1 MSERYSRHT
10 RPRSP
15 PNYNPAR
22 ASLPVDLSYNNH
34 SSSHTHHHVVP
45 LSRHEN
51 PRSSATSFNSSNVP
65 ITTTTYKVK
74 PDHRSASRTRSN
86 TADSRPNTHTIFTSI
101 PKHPTVVHTSVV
113 RPPSPSIKNPYRSS
127 QEEYYTI
134 PASSR
139 NDRSS
144 HHHHSRYVAS
154 VDNADVNK
162 LSRESHGHREPS
174 HLRIGIPNS
183 RDVPSYATTPATSTY
198 IPTPTTSTYIPTPI
212 TSSYATPISTPSYA
226 TTTTTTIKP
235 RLPVYTAN
243 LVRHPDTVA
252 DDYGDDGYGY
262 TNPKDLVQYDLNN
275 SVPRHSRRDSFDT
288 RSSRP
293 TSTSGSAGFGE
304 NVQSPRSYDTRER
317 GPPPSTRGF
326 DRIPTWDSQP
336 APVRMPVP
344 HVTPM
349 EPVQRPARMDLPLG
363 YESDG
368 PQRRTSTRRPVSMY
382 QERDSRHSPRDEH
395 YNSRDEEMRERRPHH
410 RHERYDDSVEQRGF
424 GLRPERTERQER
436 SVSRAER
443 PERTERNERVERQD
457 RAERTERAERIER
470 VERSDRRDRSPRNE
484 REDDRREK
492 KSSTHEKIA
501 TGLSIASAA
510 LSLGAMANTMKPDDR
525 DDRDDE
531 RRRKDYGDDSR
542 RRRDRG
548 DKEMVDIS
556 NERRRNDSRDS
567 SESDR
572 PDRKERRERR
582 PHSERESNESVGKE
596 SKERHHRDRGEVT
609 PPLPPRP
616 HEDEVLQ
623 PRKERSREEIS
634 TTPRDVA
641 RDGKERRSPD
651 NDFVD
656 LSGRNPK
663 EKLNTQDDRPRSDA
677 ATTGATHDINSDTS
691 DETTNHHRRPRRIS
705 GAAAAPFN
713 PRDTMDLKAL
723 KAALAG
729 QDTPADKEPVLAQIP
744 KPSVQESTLAP
755 SSKPIGRKSIT
766 KDMSE
771 VAELRAELNRGRREP
786 LAPTTTENKQLRVVS
801 PPREKVEE
809 KPEKP
814 VIKGILRQPREKFPE
829 DPAPIREGVAP
840 LKDSKKDG
848 VPPDARWTKIARKLV
863 NPAALEVGKERYE
876 ARDDFVIVLRV
887 LSREEIQA
895 YATATQQIRAARE
908 EEEDRSHRRARR
920 DARRR
925 NRDRDRDRGEHVR
938 SRHHHSDS
946 DTSESY
952 DDDRPRMLE
961 PAPPGSTK
969 RAIFG
974 DEALMSG
981 GLGLGLGSGLGSGE
995 RERERERERV
1005 EVRR

>member
-1 MSERYSRHT
+1 MSDRYSRHT

-15 PNYNPAR
+15 TYNPAR
-22 ASLPVDLSYNNH
+22 TSLPVDLSYNNH
-34 SSSHTHHHVVP
+34 SSGSHTHHHHVVP

-51 PRSSATSFNSSNVP
+51 PRSSSTSFNSSNVP

-74 PDHRSASRTRSN
+74 PDHRAASRTRSN
-86 TADSRPNTHTIFTSI
+86 TVDSRPNTHTIFTSI
-101 PKHPTVVHTSVV
+101 PKHPAVVHTSVV
-113 RPPSPSIKNPYRSS
+113 RPASPSTKNPYRAS

-139 NDRSS
+139 NDKSS
-144 HHHHSRYVAS
+144 QHHSRYSAS
-154 VDNADVNK
+154 MDNADMNR
-162 LSRESHGHREPS
+162 LSRESQGHRDPN
-174 HLRIGIPNS
+174 HLRIGIPS
-183 RDVPSYATTPATSTY
+183 VRDIPYTTPATAPLYATTTAPAY
-198 IPTPTTSTYIPTPI
+198 IPTPTSSFIPTPI
-212 TSSYATPISTPSYA
+212 TSYTPPASTSYTPPASTYTAPLSTPSYA
-226 TTTTTTIKP
+226 TTTTTTTKP
-235 RLPVYTAN
+235 RGPIYAAN

-275 SVPRHSRRDSFDT
+275 SVPRHARKDSFDT

-293 TSTSGSAGFGE
+293 SSAGFVE
-304 NVQSPRSYDTRER
+304 TVQSPRSYDTRER

-326 DRIPTWDSQP
+326 DRIQSWETQP
-336 APVRMPVP
+336 ASVRMPVP
-344 HVTPM
+344 HVAPM
-349 EPVQRPARMDLPLG
+349 EPVQRPHVTPMEPIQRPVRMDPPAG

-368 PQRRTSTRRPVSMY
+368 PQRRPSTRRPVSMY
-382 QERDSRHSPRDEH
+382 QERDGRHPPRDE
-395 YNSRDEEMRERRPHH
+395 YYGSREEEMRERRPQH
-410 RHERYDDSVEQRGF
+410 RHERYDDPVEQRGF
-424 GLRPERTERQER
+424 GLRPERTERQDRPASRAER
-436 SVSRAER
+436 VERAERPASRAER
-443 PERTERNERVERQD
+443 PERTER
-457 RAERTERAERIER
+457 IER
-470 VERSDRRDRSPRNE
+470 VERSDRPERSPRNE

-510 LSLGAMANTMKPDDR
+510 LGLGAMANTMKPDDR

-548 DKEMVDIS
+548 DKDMADSS
-556 NERRRNDSRDS
+556 NERRFNDSRDS

-582 PHSERESNESVGKE
+582 HHSERESNESVGRE
-596 SKERHHRDRGEVT
+596 TKERHRDRDIT

-616 HEDEVLQ
+616 REEDDLHQ
-623 PRKERSREEIS
+623 PRKEGSREEIPS
-634 TTPRDVA
+634 NSRDVA
-641 RDGKERRSPD
+641 RDGKDRRSPD
-651 NDFVD
+651 DDFVD

-663 EKLNTQDDRPRSDA
+663 ERLINTQNDPPRSDA
-677 ATTGATHDINSDTS
+677 ATTGPTNDNHSDTA
-691 DETTNHHRRPRRIS
+691 DEATNRHRQPRRIS
-705 GAAAAPFN
+705 GAAFN

-723 KAALAG
+723 KAALAD
-729 QDTPADKEPVLAQIP
+729 QDSPADQEPVLA
-744 KPSVQESTLAP
+744 SVPRQSSQEPTLGP
-755 SSKPIGRKSIT
+755 SSKPLGRKSFT

-771 VAELRAELNRGRREP
+771 VAELRAELNREDRGRRDP

-809 KPEKP
+809 KSEKP
-814 VIKGILRQPREKFPE
+814 ILLQFVR
-829 DPAPIREGVAP
+829 GVAP
-840 LKDSKKDG
+840 LKDAKKDG

-863 NPAALEVGKERYE
+863 NPAALEVGKERFE

-908 EEEDRSHRRARR
+908 EEEERAHRRARR
-920 DARRR
+920 EARERR
-925 NRDRDRDRGEHVR
+925 NRRREEHGR
-938 SRHHHSDS
+938 SRQHHSES

-952 DDDRPRMLE
+952 EEDRPRMLE
-961 PAPPGSTK
+961 QAPPGSNK
-969 RAIFG
+969 RATFG
-974 DEALMSG
+974 DDILMSG
-981 GLGLGLGSGLGSGE
+981 GIGSGE
-995 RERERERERV
+995 RDRV
-1005 EVRR
+1005 EVLR

>member
-1 MSERYSRHT
+1 MSDRYTRHT

-15 PNYNPAR
+15 TYNPAR

-34 SSSHTHHHVVP
+34 SSGSHTHHHHVVP

-51 PRSSATSFNSSNVP
+51 PRSSSSSFNSSNVP

-86 TADSRPNTHTIFTSI
+86 TVDSRPNAHTIFTAI
-101 PKHPTVVHTSVV
+101 PKHPTVVHTSSV
-113 RPPSPSIKNPYRSS
+113 RPSSPSIKNPYRSS

-144 HHHHSRYVAS
+144 HHHDRYSAS
-154 VDNADVNK
+154 MDNADVSR
-162 LSRESHGHREPS
+162 LSREPQGHRDPS
-174 HLRIGIPNS
+174 HLRIGIPSS
-183 RDVPSYATTPATSTY
+183 RDIPSYV
-198 IPTPTTSTYIPTPI
+198 PTPTTSSSYIPTPI
-212 TSSYATPISTPSYA
+212 TASTYSPAPTPAYA
-226 TTTTTTIKP
+226 TTTTTITKP
-235 RLPVYTAN
+235 RGPIYTGN

-252 DDYGDDGYGY
+252 DDYGEDGYGY

-275 SVPRHSRRDSFDT
+275 SNPRHSRRDSFDT

-293 TSTSGSAGFGE
+293 SSASMAGSTGFGE
-304 NVQSPRSYDTRER
+304 TVQSPRSYDTRER

-326 DRIPTWDSQP
+326 DRIQTWDTQP
-336 APVRMPVP
+336 AAVRMPVP
-344 HVTPM
+344 HVTPI
-349 EPVQRPARMDLPLG
+349 EPVQRPIRMDPPAG
-363 YESDG
+363 YESEES
-368 PQRRTSTRRPVSMY
+368 QRRTSTRRPVSTY
-382 QERDSRHSPRDEH
+382 QERDSRHPPRDE
-395 YNSRDEEMRERRPHH
+395 YYGSRDEEMRERRPHH
-410 RHERYDDSVEQRGF
+410 RHERYDDTVEQRGF
-424 GLRPERTERQER
+424 GLRPERTERQDRPASRTER
-436 SVSRAER
+436 SERPASRAERSERPASRAER
-443 PERTERNERVERQD
+443 PERNERSERH
-457 RAERTERAERIER
+457 
-470 VERSDRRDRSPRNE
+470 ERSDRHDRSPRNE

-510 LSLGAMANTMKPDDR
+510 LGLGAMANTMMPDDR

-531 RRRKDYGDDSR
+531 RKRKDYSDDSR
-542 RRRDRG
+542 RRR
-548 DKEMVDIS
+548 
-556 NERRRNDSRDS
+556 ERVDSRDS

-572 PDRKERRERR
+572 PDRKERRERI
-582 PHSERESNESVGKE
+582 HHNERESNESVGRE
-596 SKERHHRDRGEVT
+596 PKERLHRDKGEVT

-616 HEDEVLQ
+616 REEDDLPQ
-623 PRKERSREEIS
+623 PRKERSREEVPPN
-634 TTPRDVA
+634 PRDVA
-641 RDGKERRSPD
+641 RDGKDRRSPD
-651 NDFVD
+651 SDFVD

-663 EKLNTQDDRPRSDA
+663 EKLSSQDDRPRSDV
-677 ATTGATHDINSDTS
+677 ATTGATQDIHSDTS
-691 DETTNHHRRPRRIS
+691 DEATNHHRRPRRIS
-705 GAAAAPFN
+705 GALAAPFN

-723 KAALAG
+723 KAALAD
-729 QDTPADKEPVLAQIP
+729 QDTPTDKEPVPVLAP
-744 KPSVQESTLAP
+744 KQSAQEPTLAP
-755 SSKPIGRKSIT
+755 ASKPLGRRSIT

-771 VAELRAELNRGRREP
+771 VAELRAELNREERGRREP

-814 VIKGILRQPREKFPE
+814 AIKGILRQPREKFPE

-840 LKDSKKDG
+840 LKDAKKDG

-908 EEEDRSHRRARR
+908 EREEEADRARR
-920 DARRR
+920 RAKRENRERR
-925 NRDRDRDRGEHVR
+925 NRKREEHGR
-938 SRHHHSDS
+938 SRHHHSESDS
-946 DTSESY
+946 SESY
-952 DDDRPRMLE
+952 EDDRPRMLE
-961 PAPPGSTK
+961 AAPPGSNK
-969 RAIFG
+969 RATFG
-974 DEALMSG
+974 DDALMSG
-981 GLGLGLGSGLGSGE
+981 GLE
-995 RERERERERV
+995 RDRV
-1005 EVRR
+1005 EIGR